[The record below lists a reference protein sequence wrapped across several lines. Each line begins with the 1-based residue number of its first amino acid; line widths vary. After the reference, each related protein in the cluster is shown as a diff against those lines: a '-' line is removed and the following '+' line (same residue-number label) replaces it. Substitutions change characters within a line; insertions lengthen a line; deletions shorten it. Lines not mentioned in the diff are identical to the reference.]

1 MTSNTLDTPKVS
13 AGFDIN
19 AEFRAVMHD
28 LGLSPENTGGSIT
41 FIGED
46 PIFPTKHRLGA
57 CIAIPIMAGAAGIAD
72 IWRQRTGRGQ
82 DLTLDLRK
90 AIHGIN
96 PMYKFNPTVN
106 GYPYQLPY
114 WINPDYQL
122 DNPMG
127 FDLYRTKDGRFFLP
141 TGAYPGLLNDMCSFL
156 RCGPDHDQ
164 IAEAVSNWNSE
175 ELDEA
180 AAEAGL
186 VFAIVRTPEE
196 WAAHPQGKQLAD
208 RPLVEIVKIGD
219 SDPEPFTPAARPL
232 SGLRVLAATHVI
244 AGNVMGR
251 TLAEHGAEVLQI
263 AHPNEFENEG
273 LMQDPCAGF
282 TSSAWL
288 NLKDPEALKRA
299 YELAADADVFVESYR
314 PHKIAELGLS
324 PEELAARRPGIV
336 YASAECYSY
345 DGPWAERGGF
355 DMEALCVTGFT
366 TLEGTPEQPKFPPT
380 FVMNDFVAGYLG
392 AAGIQA
398 ALIRRAKEGGSY
410 HVRVNLARCA
420 MWFNSLGTFD
430 TAEPGTGTQNQLLAP
445 DTITAQTPYG
455 ELVRLAPP
463 VQFSETKPYWRD
475 PVLVVR
481 GSSKPAWTTA

>member
-1 MTSNTLDTPKVS
+1 MTSNTS
-13 AGFDIN
+13 NGSGSFDIN
-19 AEFRAVMHD
+19 AEFRSVMHD
-28 LGLSPENTGGSIT
+28 LGLSPEDTGGSIT
-41 FIGED
+41 FVGED

-114 WINPDYQL
+114 WIDPNFQFA
-122 DNPMG
+122 NPMG
-127 FDLYRTKDGRFFLP
+127 FGLYRTKDGRLFLP
-141 TGAYPGLLNDMCSFL
+141 TGAYPGLLNAMCSFL
-156 RCGPDHDQ
+156 HCGPDADQ
-164 IAEAVSNWNSE
+164 IAEAVSKWDSADLE
-175 ELDEA
+175 EA
-180 AAEAGL
+180 AAADKKL
-186 VFAIVRTPEE
+186 VFAFVRTPEE
-196 WAAHPQGKQLAD
+196 WAAHPQGKQLAE

-244 AGNVMGR
+244 AGNVIGR

-263 AHPNEFENEG
+263 SHPNEFENEG

-314 PHKIAELGLS
+314 PHKIADLGLS

-336 YASAECYSY
+336 YASAQCYSY

-380 FVMNDFVAGYLG
+380 LVMNDFVAGYIG
-392 AAGIQA
+392 AAGVQA
-398 ALIRRAKEGGSY
+398 GLIRRAKEGGSY

-430 TAEPGTGTQNQLLAP
+430 TDVPGTGEQNQLLAP

-455 ELVRLAPP
+455 EYVRLAPP

-481 GSSKPAWTTA
+481 GSSKPAWTTV

>member
-1 MTSNTLDTPKVS
+1 MTSNTSKGS
-13 AGFDIN
+13 GSFDIN
-19 AEFRAVMHD
+19 AEFRSVMHD
-28 LGLSPENTGGSIT
+28 LGLSPEDTGGSVT
-41 FIGED
+41 FVGED

-127 FDLYRTKDGRFFLP
+127 FNLYRTKDGRFFLP
-141 TGAYPGLLNDMCSFL
+141 TGAYPSLLNDMCTFL
-156 RCGPDHDQ
+156 HCGPNKDQ
-164 IAEAVSNWNSE
+164 IAEAVSKWNSE

-263 AHPNEFENEG
+263 SHPDEFENEG
-273 LMQDPCAGF
+273 LMQDPCTGF
-282 TSSAWL
+282 TSSAWM

-314 PHKIAELGLS
+314 PHKIADLGLS

-398 ALIRRAKEGGSY
+398 ALIRRAEEGGSY

-430 TAEPGTGTQNQLLAP
+430 TAEPGSGEQNQLLAP

-455 ELVRLAPP
+455 EYFRLAPP

-481 GSSKPAWTTA
+481 GSSKPAWTTV